1 MTELLTALAIIL
13 MIFVAI
19 NVRYV
24 FKLRSAKVRLEREVS
39 RYADAAADLE
49 HARKTEIDDA
59 RAAVHHLMRKLA
71 FDEEDKT
78 RADKSNIARL
88 N

>member
-24 FKLRSAKVRLEREVS
+24 FKLRAAKVKLEREVS

-49 HARKTEIDDA
+49 RARKTEIEDA
-59 RAAVHHLMRKLA
+59 RAAVYYLMRRGSFL
-71 FDEEDKT
+71 ED
-78 RADKSNIARL
+78 DKARRIFRRD
-88 N
+88 